1 MERAEVIL
9 CWAEFL
15 TSVIDGIKDAKSCE
29 SEMLSYEKDKAV
41 DAVLES
47 EMWQRMEEDDQAQ
60 AQSKPDCQKL
70 RRVCRCCRKFF
81 KTSPSSD
88 SEKGKPPRGRFW
100 PRSKQVEPTPAPP
113 PTPSGGTPAVSGV
126 TIGLTTIQEEV
137 DRAEEIMEDVKKH
150 PDPGFL
156 LRLSLDAVTELTKM
170 KPPMP
175 FNLKAAVLNVA
186 VSGLNQVDPGTQ
198 ENMASFKKM
207 LRGLLE
213 EAPSV
218 YSTIGILKELHRYI
232 ESEEPRLQALGREAY
247 VYVLQ
252 HVARL
257 PNVELTTHKALLRI
271 EDDLTHHLI
280 QSTIKDD
287 LVLEDFNEEEE
298 SANCMSIRMERVGV
312 VE

>member
-1 MERAEVIL
+1 MRRCPRL
-9 CWAEFL
+9 GLGL
-15 TSVIDGIKDAKSCE
+15 TLWG
-29 SEMLSYEKDKAV
+29 
-41 DAVLES
+41 
-47 EMWQRMEEDDQAQ
+47 R
-60 AQSKPDCQKL
+60 L

-280 QSTIKDD
+280 QSTIKGR
-287 LVLEDFNEEEE
+287 LEGRARPAPHPLNVLKVALYGRSGGS
-298 SANCMSIRMERVGV
+298 SARADALPAQAPSDVLA
-312 VE
+312 